1 MKAFL
6 LPLILL
12 LAAMLPA
19 RATEWR
25 AIDGDTIKLVE
36 PIAGSK
42 RVRTLRVVRLWGIDT
57 PETDIYRAKC
67 PREIELGEA
76 AKSEVA
82 RLLAEARRVRVD
94 RREVREK
101 YGRELGGVTIVQ
113 KDGARV
119 ELAAYLVERGF
130 AKAWMGHG
138 PRPAWCPG

>member
-1 MKAFL
+1 MKALL

-19 RATEWR
+19 GAAEWR

-42 RVRTLRVVRLWGIDT
+42 RVRTLRVVRLWGVDT
-57 PETDIYRAKC
+57 PETDIHRAKC

-76 AKSEVA
+76 AKGEVA

-130 AKAWMGHG
+130 AKPWLGHG